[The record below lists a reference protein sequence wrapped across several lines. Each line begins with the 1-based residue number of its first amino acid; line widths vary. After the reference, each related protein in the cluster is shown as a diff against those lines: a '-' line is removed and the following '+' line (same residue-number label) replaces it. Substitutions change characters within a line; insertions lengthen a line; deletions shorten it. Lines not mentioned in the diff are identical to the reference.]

1 MIEHEHET
9 LAPVSIVLSI
19 WGGDNHMSLRRSLNS
34 ISQQKLKPD
43 EVIAVIDG
51 AISSDLEA
59 VVSQFAKQ
67 DNFRVQLIRLPTA
80 KGLWNGRNQGIAA
93 SRNEFIALHD
103 ADDVMH
109 PDRLRVQIGQV
120 LSNNFDVLGSP
131 VFEFD
136 SISGEIIGLRKF
148 DTDKVILKK
157 MLWQNVINNSSVMLR
172 KSAVDSVGGL
182 RNVYLAED
190 YDLYLRLLL
199 AGKNISITNE
209 VLHAFSVDGRTSKR
223 RGGVKFFSSELSLHQ
238 TVKSF
243 NYFGFLRLYSRL
255 FLRLVFRLSPNFVRD
270 FHRKFFQLKTANKQ
284 IGNLDD
290 FLNSTPESIT

>member
-1 MIEHEHET
+1 M
-9 LAPVSIVLSI
+9 
-19 WGGDNHMSLRRSLNS
+19 
-34 ISQQKLKPD
+34 KPD

-51 AISSDLEA
+51 AISGELEA

-67 DNFRVQLIRLPTA
+67 DDFRVQLIRLPTA

-109 PDRLRVQIGQV
+109 PERLSVQIRKMLANHV
-120 LSNNFDVLGSP
+120 DVLGSP

-136 SISGEIIGLRKF
+136 SISGEIIGQRKF
-148 DTDKVILKK
+148 DTDKEILKK

-190 YDLYLRLLL
+190 YDLYLRLLR

-209 VLHAFSVDGRTSKR
+209 VLQAFSVDGKTSKR

-243 NYFGFLRLYSRL
+243 NYFGFLRLYLRL
-255 FLRLVFRLSPNFVRD
+255 SLRLVFRLSPNFVRD

-284 IGNLDD
+284 IKNLDD
-290 FLNSTPESIT
+290 FLNSTLESIT